1 MGAEERDIR
10 REYRTDAIAVQW
22 EPAFC
27 IHTANCIRSQPDVFD
42 PRDRPWVH
50 IDAAPPD
57 GIAEA
62 VMRCPTGALH
72 FRRLDGGEQEP
83 VLDET
88 WVMPVPDGPLY
99 LRGDIELADDRGEIR
114 RDTRMALCRCGQSR
128 NKPFCD
134 NTHRLTGFRDSGA
147 IAARADARS
156 SGDGAK

>member
-10 REYRTDAIAVQW
+10 REYRANAIAVLW
-22 EPAFC
+22 EPVYC
-27 IHTANCIRSQPDVFD
+27 IHAANCIRSQPAVFD

-50 IDAAPPD
+50 VEAASAD
-57 GIAEA
+57 EIAEA

-99 LRGDIELADDRGEIR
+99 LRGDIELVDADGEIR

-134 NTHRLTGFRDSGA
+134 NSHRFSRFRDPGA
-147 IAARADARS
+147 SAALDDVPPADA
-156 SGDGAK
+156 